1 MDKIELTDAEYQ
13 EFMDIVAGFHGR
25 TVIVGRKRKY
35 GEVE

>member
-25 TVIVGRKRKY
+25 TVVGRKRKY